1 MHRQIGILLKKLAS
15 GVARSI
21 QKGLCVTGLML
32 VLGVC
37 WRLPKRDVTEAYH
50 KDIWFGCGQECS
62 IRIAKFFWLSLW
74 HREQAGWRRRREFG
88 ATISMD
94 YRELTTQSIIL
105 SFYTLRLPF
114 TAQELRR
121 DRSSIDMWK
130 PEWVWGDRVKQL
142 IATWSLRT
150 LFHKVRHRDNLCL
163 WAIFHERLQDN

>member
-1 MHRQIGILLKKLAS
+1 MVGYISKYLSYTQSCVGCIG
-15 GVARSI
+15 R
-21 QKGLCVTGLML
+21 L
-32 VLGVC
+32 VYSSETSLWGSPEYTEGSMRHWINVGLGVC

-50 KDIWFGCGQECS
+50 KDIWFGCGHECS

-74 HREQAGWRRRREFG
+74 HREQAGWRRRRREFG

-121 DRSSIDMWK
+121 DCSSIDMWK
-130 PEWVWGDRVKQL
+130 REWVWGDRV
-142 IATWSLRT
+142 
-150 LFHKVRHRDNLCL
+150 
-163 WAIFHERLQDN
+163 

>member
-50 KDIWFGCGQECS
+50 KDIWIGCGQECS

-74 HREQAGWRRRREFG
+74 HREQAGWRRRRREFG

-121 DRSSIDMWK
+121 RSFRERSAQGRQWR
-130 PEWVWGDRVKQL
+130 WGQRPF
-142 IATWSLRT
+142 SM
-150 LFHKVRHRDNLCL
+150 HRYVEVEMRMGK
-163 WAIFHERLQDN
+163 IE